1 MLGAYAATIV
11 LLPRA
16 DIPIGD
22 DWVYARSVRILL
34 EEGRVQI
41 LDASVVS
48 LVFQLLWG
56 ALFSS
61 VLGLSFVVLRL
72 STVVLAA
79 GGAIGVF
86 GLCRALGASRGWS
99 AVGAAAWLFNP
110 LAYVLANSFMTDASF
125 AALLTMAAF
134 LYVRGL
140 DAGRESPALVVCGS
154 VVAALAFLTRQQ
166 GLLIPVAVV
175 AFLLWSR
182 RVTADRRGAA
192 LVARVAAAPLAT
204 AAVYW
209 LWITLGHGLPEG
221 QRMFTE
227 ELGLLWRRETP
238 RFLAELLTVHVMYA
252 GLFVLPV
259 AVAAAAVAV
268 RVIRRFPPGGWLL
281 LAPTSV
287 VVVVGVGALAVQERL
302 MPYVPQYLATWG
314 LGPADIQGG
323 RPDLVSS
330 RSVLVAF
337 TLVAAA
343 SAIVGAALIGR
354 KAAGSSAPGR
364 AGAGLLAT
372 ILAAQVAGAVP
383 PSLHFQNPVPAGI
396 LTTTLDRYLL
406 PMLPLVLCLAVW
418 AVAGMRVPS
427 WPAWVATA
435 VFAVVAVG
443 GTRDFLVFQRA
454 TWEVATAAN
463 AAGIGNHRLEAG
475 AQWGGEHL
483 YQGWVDRPPSRPDRP
498 WWVNLFAWT
507 TDSSFVVATHPLPG
521 HVEVERTTY
530 DMWLGPAEN
539 PLYLLRREDVPAV
552 TAELLAGEQ

>member
-1 MLGAYAATIV
+1 M
-11 LLPRA
+11 
-16 DIPIGD
+16 
-22 DWVYARSVRILL
+22 
-34 EEGRVQI
+34 
-41 LDASVVS
+41 S

-61 VLGLSFVVLRL
+61 IVGLSFVALRL
-72 STVVLAA
+72 STVVLTA
-79 GGAIGVF
+79 GGAIAVF
-86 GLCRALGASRGWS
+86 ALCRALGASRGWS

-125 AALLTMAAF
+125 AALLALAAF

-140 DAGRESPALVVCGS
+140 DTERESPALVVCGS

-166 GLLIPVAVV
+166 GLLIPVAVLT
-175 AFLLWSR
+175 FLLWSR
-182 RVTADRRGAA
+182 RLTADRRGAA
-192 LVARVAAAPLAT
+192 LAARTAAAPVAT

-209 LWITLGHGLPEG
+209 LWITLGHGLPVG

-227 ELGLLWRRETP
+227 ELGLLWRRDTP
-238 RFLAELLTVHVMYA
+238 RLLAELLTVHVMYA

-259 AVAAAAVAV
+259 AVAATAVAV
-268 RVIRRFPPGGWLL
+268 RIIRRFPTRGWLV
-281 LAPTSV
+281 LAPTLV
-287 VVVVGVGALAVQERL
+287 IVVVGAGALAAQDRL

-330 RSVLVAF
+330 RNVLVAF
-337 TLVAAA
+337 TLVVAAA
-343 SAIVGAALIGR
+343 AVVGAALIGR
-354 KAAGSSAPGR
+354 KAAAPAPGR
-364 AGAGLLAT
+364 AGAGLVAS
-372 ILAAQVAGAVP
+372 ILAAQVAGALP

-427 WPAWVATA
+427 WPAWVVTG

-443 GTRDFLVFQRA
+443 GTRDSLVFQR
-454 TWEVATAAN
+454 TVWDVATAAN
-463 AAGIGNHRLEAG
+463 AAGIENHRLEAG
-475 AQWGGEHL
+475 AQWDGEHL
-483 YQGWVDRPPSRPDRP
+483 YHGWGDMPPSRGDRP

-507 TDSSFVVATHPLPG
+507 TDSSFVVATRPLPG

-530 DMWLGPAEN
+530 DMWLGPAGN
-539 PLYLLRREDVPAV
+539 PVILLRREDVPPLSVEVAP
-552 TAELLAGEQ
+552 GER